1 MKTITLPNKIRVF
14 FAPDESLRSAT
25 VGVWVSA
32 GCKNENSDNNG
43 ISHFIEHIVF
53 KGSEKR
59 SGFEIAEGMD
69 EIGATVNAYTTK
81 EYTFFYTRALD
92 YRILT
97 AADILFDML
106 VSPKLDLKD
115 IETEKGVIYE
125 EISMCEDDP
134 SDVCYE
140 LNEKKL
146 FQGSN
151 LSLEILGTQESVKG
165 ITKEKI
171 KDYMK
176 NFYVGE
182 NIVIGIGG
190 SFNEAEMRAKIE
202 QYFSSLPEKGARAE
216 EKELP
221 FNEGF
226 ALKKMPTE
234 QTHIMLT
241 FPGVPIKHDDLYA
254 LQICTFILGM
264 GTSSMLNQRIREQLG
279 LVYSI
284 DCWLGRYVS
293 GGYTAVSMSL
303 VPQSERQ
310 AIEETVK
317 IIDSFP
323 HKITARKVEI
333 AKEKLISSLI
343 MSREQPQSKFS
354 AVGYNTLLLNTVIE
368 DDDIIEGIKSVTPE
382 RVKAAYGKY
391 FRKDKMLF
399 TAVGKVKSEEEY
411 RKILNTEGVQG
422 AGN

>member
-14 FAPDESLRSAT
+14 FAPDERLRSAT
-25 VGVWVSA
+25 VGVWVRA

-53 KGSEKR
+53 KGSQKR

-81 EYTFFYTRALD
+81 EYTFFYTKALD
-92 YRILT
+92 YRILM

-106 VSPKLDLKD
+106 TSPRLDEKD
-115 IETEKGVIYE
+115 IETEKGVINE

-146 FQGSN
+146 FNGSN
-151 LSLEILGTQESVKG
+151 LSLEILGTQQSVKG
-165 ITKEKI
+165 ITREKI

-176 NFYVGE
+176 NYYVGE
-182 NIVIGIGG
+182 NIVIGVGG
-190 SFNEAEMRAKIE
+190 SFDEEEMKAKIE
-202 QYFSSLPEKGARAE
+202 EYFSSLPEKGEKAE
-216 EKELP
+216 ENALP

-241 FPGVPIKHDDLYA
+241 FPGVPIRHEDLYT
-254 LQICTFILGM
+254 LQICTFILGT
-264 GTSSMLNQRIREQLG
+264 GTSSLLNQRIREELG

-284 DCWLGRYVS
+284 DCWLGRYIH
-293 GGYTAVSMSL
+293 GGYTAISMSL
-303 VPQSERQ
+303 VPQSEKK
-310 AIEETVK
+310 AIEETMK
-317 IIDSFP
+317 IIDTFLE
-323 HKITARKVEI
+323 KITARKVEI

-343 MSREQPQSKFS
+343 MSREQSQSKFS
-354 AVGYNTLLLNTVIE
+354 AVGYNTLLLNRVIE
-368 DDDIIEGIKSVTPE
+368 DDDIIDGIKSVNLE
-382 RVKAAYGKY
+382 AVEAAYRKY
-391 FRKDKMLF
+391 FTKNKMLF
-399 TAVGKVKSEEEY
+399 TAVGKIKSENEY
-411 RKILNTEGVQG
+411 RKILNTEGVKG